1 MDWSPLKNHLDEQ
14 GRLIEWPPPRNKK
27 GLQTVALNYLASK
40 FEMGA
45 TYSEKEVNAILKQWH
60 TFGDHALLRREL
72 YDKRYFDR
80 KNDGSQYWRT
90 NSEQPE

>member
-1 MDWSPLKNHLDEQ
+1 MEWDALKNHLDTQ
-14 GRLIEWPPPRNKK
+14 GRLTEWPSPRHKK
-27 GLQTVALNYLASK
+27 GLQKVAFEYLAAK

-45 TYSEKEVNAILKQWH
+45 TYTEKEVNAILKSWH
-60 TFGDHALLRREL
+60 PFGDHALLRREL

-90 NSEQPE
+90 KPDE

>member
-1 MDWSPLKNHLDEQ
+1 MDWSPLKNHMDDQ
-14 GRLIEWPPPRNKK
+14 GRLVEWPSPRSKK
-27 GLQTVALNYLASK
+27 GLQKIALDYLASK
-40 FEMGA
+40 FEVGI
-45 TYSEKEVNAILKQWH
+45 TYTEKEVNAILKQWH

-90 NSEQPE
+90 PDEA